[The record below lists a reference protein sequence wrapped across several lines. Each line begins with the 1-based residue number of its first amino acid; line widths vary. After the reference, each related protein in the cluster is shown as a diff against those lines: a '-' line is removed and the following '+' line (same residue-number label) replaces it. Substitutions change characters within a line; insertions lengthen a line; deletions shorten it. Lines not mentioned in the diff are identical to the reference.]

1 MHGAFD
7 RLSEQLE
14 ARSPI
19 DIDGTHFTV
28 WLIAIHEHSPSGPD
42 TIQVVI
48 GAKHGDESHTGE
60 LHINRRRLS
69 DQNFPDT
76 AVETMRRIVC
86 GDLPPG
92 AHEHP

>member
-1 MHGAFD
+1 MNHTFD
-7 RLSEQLE
+7 TLAKQLA

-19 DIDGTHFTV
+19 DIDGTLFIV

-42 TIQVVI
+42 AIQVII

-69 DQNFPDT
+69 DPDFPDT